1 MGTINV
7 EQAIFATNE
16 GQRDFEALSK
26 KLEPKQTELKNQN
39 DEVESLKKQLNTQ
52 GDKLNDDSRAT
63 LVKQI
68 EQKQKSL
75 ERSVQD
81 ARDDAQ
87 NQQNEIAQRILQKMA
102 PMLVK
107 YAADNGFGVIID
119 TSNPW
124 PNGPVLWAGPAV
136 DITRPVVELYNAQ
149 SGVPAPAPKPAA
161 TRPAAPTAKP
171 ATTSPAAPKPRHYAK
186 IAASV
191 ALRNSFCDTQCR
203 EEVPAGRVQNAAFFL
218 CRISLRIASEDEL
231 SGVLTHS
238 HAHIEEDTMFADFL
252 PDSDWSE
259 PFSPGMDNPDL
270 VCPAGSRRR
279 LPASAALAL
288 HRRTAETGV
297 ACAATRAS
305 STAGGRRPSSHAT
318 TRPSAAQS
326 NLMGSRLVSSSRRF
340 HMT

>member
-1 MGTINV
+1 MLRRGQHGWYKNLGDFPGQISKEFKINHMTSKFARFLMSTVFALSVVAMAQSAGLPAAPSAAANTADAPAVNATGTRMGTVNV

-26 KLEPKQTELKNQN
+26 KLEPKQTELKSQN

-52 GDKLNDDSRAT
+52 GDKLNDESRAT

-68 EQKQKSL
+68 EQRQKSL

-87 NQQNEIAQRILQKMA
+87 NQQNEIAQRILQKMG

-149 SGVPAPAPKPAA
+149 SGVPAPAAKPAGA
-161 TRPAAPTAKP
+161 KPTPTPTRPATTAPKP
-171 ATTSPAAPKPRHYAK
+171 ATTVPK
-186 IAASV
+186 
-191 ALRNSFCDTQCR
+191 
-203 EEVPAGRVQNAAFFL
+203 
-218 CRISLRIASEDEL
+218 
-231 SGVLTHS
+231 
-238 HAHIEEDTMFADFL
+238 
-252 PDSDWSE
+252 
-259 PFSPGMDNPDL
+259 
-270 VCPAGSRRR
+270 
-279 LPASAALAL
+279 ASA
-288 HRRTAETGV
+288 TQ
-297 ACAATRAS
+297 
-305 STAGGRRPSSHAT
+305 PK
-318 TRPSAAQS
+318 
-326 NLMGSRLVSSSRRF
+326 
-340 HMT
+340 

>member
-1 MGTINV
+1 VLRRSQHGWYKNLGDFPGQISKEFKINHMTSKFARFLMSTVFALSVVAMAQSAGLPAAPSAAANTADAPAINATGTRMGTVNV

-26 KLEPKQTELKNQN
+26 KLEPKQTELKSQN

-52 GDKLNDDSRAT
+52 GDKLNDESRAT

-68 EQKQKSL
+68 EQRQKSL

-87 NQQNEIAQRILQKMA
+87 NQQNEIAQRILQKMG

-149 SGVPAPAPKPAA
+149 SGVPAPAAKPAGA
-161 TRPAAPTAKP
+161 KPTPTPTRPATTAPKP
-171 ATTSPAAPKPRHYAK
+171 ATTVPK
-186 IAASV
+186 
-191 ALRNSFCDTQCR
+191 
-203 EEVPAGRVQNAAFFL
+203 
-218 CRISLRIASEDEL
+218 
-231 SGVLTHS
+231 
-238 HAHIEEDTMFADFL
+238 
-252 PDSDWSE
+252 
-259 PFSPGMDNPDL
+259 
-270 VCPAGSRRR
+270 
-279 LPASAALAL
+279 ASA
-288 HRRTAETGV
+288 TQ
-297 ACAATRAS
+297 
-305 STAGGRRPSSHAT
+305 PK
-318 TRPSAAQS
+318 
-326 NLMGSRLVSSSRRF
+326 
-340 HMT
+340 